1 MKRIVRLTESDLAR
15 IVRRVIAED
24 ATAATAA
31 SPKKITKDFTVTGDE
46 SLHLKISSKVG
57 GMANKLAGN
66 PNVVEFD
73 ALLKYSKQPAYDG
86 SFDEK
91 NAGRVIPVKG
101 YFGCNSGK
109 LTAKDPST
117 GKVVEF
123 FDNSM
128 STSMMAFED
137 FLLETGLCASI
148 S

>member
-15 IVRRVIAED
+15 IVKRVMSEAE
-24 ATAATAA
+24 AGATAA
-31 SPKKITKDFTVTGDE
+31 SPKKITKDFTVTGDDA
-46 SLHLKISSKVG
+46 LHLKISSKVG

-73 ALLKYSKQPAYDG
+73 ALLKYSKQAAYDG
-86 SFDEK
+86 SFDQK

-128 STSMMAFED
+128 NVSMMGFED

-148 S
+148 A

>member
-1 MKRIVRLTESDLAR
+1 
-15 IVRRVIAED
+15 
-24 ATAATAA
+24 
-31 SPKKITKDFTVTGDE
+31 
-46 SLHLKISSKVG
+46 
-57 GMANKLAGN
+57 MANKLAGN

-73 ALLKYSKQPAYDG
+73 ALLKYSKQAAYDG
-86 SFDEK
+86 SFDQK

-128 STSMMAFED
+128 NVSMMAFED
-137 FLLETGLCASI
+137 FLSQSGLCPNL
-148 S
+148 

>member
-15 IVRRVIAED
+15 IVKRVMNEAEM
-24 ATAATAA
+24 AAGP
-31 SPKKITKDFTVTGDE
+31 SPKKITKGFSVEGDE
-46 SLHLKISSKVG
+46 AKHLKISAKVG

-66 PNVVEFD
+66 PDVIEFD
-73 ALLKYSKQPAYDG
+73 ATLQFSKQPKYDG

-101 YFGCNSGK
+101 YFGCKSGK

-128 STSMMAFED
+128 NVSMMAFED
-137 FLLETGLCASI
+137 FLIDSGLCSSI

>member
-15 IVRRVIAED
+15 IVKRVINEAE
-24 ATAATAA
+24 AGAGPG
-31 SPKKITKDFTVTGDE
+31 PKKITKGSFSIEGSE
-46 SLHLKISSKVG
+46 SKHLKISAKVG
-57 GMANKLAGN
+57 GMANRLAGN
-66 PNVVEFD
+66 PDVIEFD
-73 ALLKYSKQPAYDG
+73 ATLQFSKQPKYDG

-101 YFGCNSGK
+101 YFGCKSGK

-128 STSMMAFED
+128 SVQLIAFEQ
-137 FLLETGLCASI
+137 FLQQSGLCPDLV
-148 S
+148 